1 MAIGAAVA
9 ALIVFWLVRDGRLR
23 AAKPT
28 GGEAVVAFGDS
39 LVAGQGATAGQ
50 DFVSEL
56 SRRVG
61 VPIINAGRNGDTT
74 GTALERLDQD
84 VLSLNPRIVIV
95 LLGGNDFL
103 RGVPKEETFRNLTRI
118 LERIRERGS
127 AVILVAVSV
136 GLFTD
141 EYGDRYEEIARQVKA
156 GLVPDVLDDI
166 MGHQDRMSDP
176 IHPNDLGYRMMAD
189 RIEPALRDLV
199 SSD

>member
-1 MAIGAAVA
+1 MALAAF
-9 ALIVFWLVRDGRLR
+9 LVFRNSLPR

-28 GGEAVVAFGDS
+28 SGEAVVAFGDS

-61 VPIINAGRNGDTT
+61 VPIINAGRSGDTT
-74 GTALERLDQD
+74 SAALERLDQD
-84 VLSLNPRIVIV
+84 VLSLNPRVVIV

-103 RGVPKEETFRNLTRI
+103 RGVPKEETFRNLSTI
-118 LERIRERGS
+118 VERIRERGS

-136 GLFTD
+136 GLFSD
-141 EYGDRYEEIARQVKA
+141 PYSEEYEELARNVKA

-166 MGHQDRMSDP
+166 VGHQDRMSDP
-176 IHPNDLGYRMMAD
+176 IHPNDLGYRMIAD

>member
-1 MAIGAAVA
+1 M
-9 ALIVFWLVRDGRLR
+9 
-23 AAKPT
+23 
-28 GGEAVVAFGDS
+28 VAFGDS
-39 LVAGQGATAGQ
+39 LVAGYGATAGQ

-84 VLSLNPRIVIV
+84 VLSLNPRVVIV

-103 RGVPKEETFRNLTRI
+103 RGVPKEETFRNLGRI
-118 LERIRERGS
+118 LERIRERGA

-141 EYGDRYEEIARQVKA
+141 EYGDRYEEIARQVNA

-166 MGHQDRMSDP
+166 MGHQGRMSDP
-176 IHPNDLGYRMMAD
+176 IHPNDVGYRMIAD

-199 SSD
+199 SSH